1 MAMKNLPG
9 SRRSDYLSIS
19 REGLVIRAQSG
30 FLAVE
35 TEAGEITC
43 RLRGRLKQ
51 GETEGDIV
59 GVGDRVSIED
69 RGDGTGTILEVHER
83 HSAFYRV
90 RTGIKRDFR
99 QIILANPDQLVI
111 VFACAQPEPHL
122 RMLDRF
128 LVIAEKQQIHPLIVA
143 NKTDLVPPEAAQ
155 QAFGIYTD
163 LGYEVIYASAITGL
177 GVSDLQNALKG
188 KISALAG
195 PSGVGKS
202 SLLNAVQPE
211 LGLHVRE
218 VSETTSKGRHT
229 TQVRELFPLEVGGY
243 VADTPGIRSL
253 ALWDTE
259 PEELDAYFVELRDL
273 VANCQFSDCTHT
285 HEPGCAVRKA
295 VEQGAVSAERY
306 ASYLRMRFGDDSEP
320 FMENASSGSMD

>member
-1 MAMKNLPG
+1 
-9 SRRSDYLSIS
+9 
-19 REGLVIRAQSG
+19 LVIRAQSG

-43 RLRGRLKQ
+43 RLRGRLKK
-51 GETEGDIV
+51 GDTEGDIV
-59 GVGDRVSIED
+59 AVGDRVTIED
-69 RGDGTGTILEVHER
+69 LGDGTGTIIDVHER
-83 HSAFYRV
+83 RAAFSRV

-111 VFACAQPEPHL
+111 VFACAHPEPHL

-128 LVIAEKQQIHPLIVA
+128 LVIAEKQEIHPLIVA
-143 NKTDLVPPEAAQ
+143 NKLDLVQVETARET
-155 QAFGIYTD
+155 FGIYSN
-163 LGYEVIYASAITGL
+163 LGYDVIYTSAKTGE
-177 GVSDLQNALKG
+177 GVPELRQALQG

-202 SLLNAVQPE
+202 SLLNVVQPE

-273 VANCQFSDCTHT
+273 VPHCQFSDCTHT

-295 VEQGAVSAERY
+295 VEEGTVSTERY
-306 ASYLRMRFGDDSEP
+306 TSYLRLRFGDDSEP
-320 FMENASSGSMD
+320 FIEKPSSGSMD